1 MLRIGL
7 SGGIG
12 SGKSTVAQR
21 FSQLGAI
28 LADADQ
34 IAREVVQPGTPGLSQ
49 VVERFGPGVLAA
61 DGALDRA
68 ALGAIVFADPEARSD
83 LEAITHPLIARR
95 TGQLLA
101 AAPADGVFVHDVPLL
116 VEKRMGAGYHLV
128 VVVTAEETTR
138 LERLLRERGMT
149 AEEALSRIRVQATD
163 EERRA
168 AADVLLVNMGTREE
182 LVASVDKLWHERL
195 VPFAHNLAHGI
206 RSRRSERLSI
216 SEPDPTWPAQAQR
229 LLARLQLAFG
239 PAGVTADHVGSTAV
253 PGLAAKDVIDLQ
265 VGVASLQ
272 VADEPHLLRRLGDA
286 GFPRAA
292 GTWADTDRR
301 SGGRLPKRL
310 HGSCDPG
317 RVVHIHVR
325 EVGSPGWRW
334 SLLFRDWMR
343 ADERAR
349 EEYAGLKRTL
359 AARLATTSEY
369 ADAKEP
375 WFDEVGQRAE
385 AWAARSGWEPAGG

>member
-21 FSQLGAI
+21 FSELDAI
-28 LADADQ
+28 VADADR
-34 IAREVVQPGTPGLSQ
+34 IAREVVEPGTPGLSQ
-49 VVERFGPGVLAA
+49 VVERFGPGILAA
-61 DGALDRA
+61 DGAPDRA

-95 TGQLLA
+95 TRELLA

-116 VEKRMGAGYHLV
+116 VEKHMGAGYHLV

-138 LERLLRERGMT
+138 LERLLRERGMRE
-149 AEEALSRIRVQATD
+149 EEALSRIRVQATD

-195 VPFAHNLAHGI
+195 VPFAYNLAHGI
-206 RSRRSERLSI
+206 RSCRSERLSI
-216 SEPDPTWPAQAQR
+216 GEPDPTWPVQAQR
-229 LLARLQLAFG
+229 LLARLRRAFG
-239 PAGVTADHVGSTAV
+239 PAAVTADHVGSTAV

-265 VGVASLQ
+265 VGVASLE
-272 VADEPHLLRRLGDA
+272 VADEPGLLRRLRDA
-286 GFPRAA
+286 GFPSAA

-317 RVVHIHVR
+317 RIVRVHVR
-325 EVGSPGWRW
+325 EVGGPGWRW
-334 SLLFRDWMR
+334 ALLFRDWLR
-343 ADERAR
+343 ADQHAR
-349 EEYAGLKRTL
+349 DDYAAMKRSL
-359 AARLATTSEY
+359 AARLTTSTEY
-369 ADAKEP
+369 AVAKEL
-375 WFDEVGQRAE
+375 WFEAAAARAE
-385 AWAARSGWEPAGG
+385 AWAAESGWEASRG

>member
-21 FSQLGAI
+21 FSELGAI
-28 LADADQ
+28 VVDADR
-34 IAREVVQPGTPGLSQ
+34 IAREVVEPGTPGLSQ
-49 VVERFGPGVLAA
+49 VVERFGPGILAA
-61 DGALDRA
+61 DGAPDRA

-95 TGQLLA
+95 TRELLA

-116 VEKRMGAGYHLV
+116 VEKHMGAGYHLV

-138 LERLLRERGMT
+138 LERLLRERGMRE
-149 AEEALSRIRVQATD
+149 EEALSRIRVQATD

-195 VPFAHNLAHGI
+195 VPFAYNLAHGI
-206 RSRRSERLSI
+206 RSCRSERLSI
-216 SEPDPTWPAQAQR
+216 SEPDPTWPVQAQR
-229 LLARLQLAFG
+229 LLARLRRAFG
-239 PAGVTADHVGSTAV
+239 PAAVTADHVGSTAV

-265 VGVASLQ
+265 VGVASLE
-272 VADEPHLLRRLGDA
+272 VADEPGLLRRLRDA
-286 GFPRAA
+286 GFPSAA

-301 SGGRLPKRL
+301 SGGQLPKRL

-317 RVVHIHVR
+317 RIVHVHVR
-325 EVGSPGWRW
+325 EVGGPGWRW
-334 SLLFRDWMR
+334 ALLFRDWLR
-343 ADERAR
+343 ADQHSRDD
-349 EEYAGLKRTL
+349 YAAMKRSL
-359 AARLATTSEY
+359 AARLTTSTEY
-369 ADAKEP
+369 AVAKEL
-375 WFDEVGQRAE
+375 WFEAAAARAE
-385 AWAARSGWEPAGG
+385 AWAAESGWEASPG